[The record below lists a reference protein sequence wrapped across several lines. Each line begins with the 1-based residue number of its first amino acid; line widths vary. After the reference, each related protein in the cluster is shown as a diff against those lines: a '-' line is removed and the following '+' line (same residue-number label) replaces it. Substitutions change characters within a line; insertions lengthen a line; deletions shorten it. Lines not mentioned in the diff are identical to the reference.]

1 MNPILSY
8 VLVGMSVLELTLGV
22 HVIVRDN
29 RKELYN
35 WLFLFLCCAAAMW
48 GICFTCMG
56 NLQGI
61 TIAAR
66 FAWRNGIIASILLSN
81 AACVV
86 IVSHLIEMSRLF
98 RRVIYTVLA
107 VCSLAAIPAAMN
119 PDTVEFVETAY
130 GWSYVHHYTESRI
143 IYLFYEVMICILLC
157 VMCLYGFRRGKA
169 RRSRFFAV
177 ITFAGLVVMMIG
189 GVFDTWLQFRGDPV
203 MPGSVIAVFLVVL
216 IIYYCTV
223 RYAVQRITKQNA
235 EHHLYS
241 IIEEQVFIL
250 DEKGK
255 IIQANRSA
263 CSYLNVPEKWLVNH
277 PLEEYYAFQTESL
290 QTGSVKGSY
299 CMDAVC
305 KINGATC
312 ELRVSHILDPFHETL
327 GDVVAVM
334 DRSEQDRLQRQLRKC
349 EQIAAR
355 NSDANSRF
363 IANMSH
369 EMRTPMNVILG
380 MSEMVMKEDLTDS
393 AREAVENVHSAGEDL
408 LDTLNKVLD
417 LSKMEAGRYELVSKP
432 YSLSELVRRA
442 VRMVEG
448 QLADRD
454 VLFFAEVNPAIPDE
468 LVGDEKSI
476 QQIMIN
482 LLNNAIQFTEH
493 GYVKLYVDGDFRR
506 DDHEGMLM
514 FEISDTGTGI
524 RVEEMERMFEEF
536 TQVDVKTQ
544 TSHHRTGLGLTISRH
559 LARLMKG
566 DITASSVYGE
576 GSVFCVHVRQ
586 GVRDPRGLAD
596 ALSECRGR
604 ILMAGFSDEFNRFAQ
619 LILNDYKIDNEIC
632 VTPDEKDLERFR
644 YVAVPEEYFIAH
656 ETLLRQNVKD
666 RLVVVRRTE
675 LGRSRNEARGTK
687 SVSMPLFGLQMAYL
701 LCHGETM
708 QDNREACRASAEAV
722 APRDY
727 SGKRILVVDDSIMN
741 LRVTCAMLKH
751 CQAVVDTAISGEDA
765 LAMTAER
772 KYDLIF
778 MDHLMPVMDG
788 VETVARMRG
797 QNRIQDT
804 PVIALTANVL
814 AGTRQFFMENGFD
827 DYAMKPLTNAKLND
841 LLDRYLGDGDNQ

>member
-8 VLVGMSVLELTLGV
+8 VLVGMSALELTLGV

-35 WLFLFLCCAAAMW
+35 WLFLILCCAASMW

-56 NLQGI
+56 NLEGI

-66 FAWRNGIIASILLSN
+66 FAWRNGIIASILICD
-81 AACVV
+81 AACLVML
-86 IVSHLIEMSRLF
+86 SLLIEMSRLF
-98 RRVIYTVLA
+98 RKVIYAVLA
-107 VCSLAAIPAAMN
+107 VCSLAAIPAGMH
-119 PDTVEFVETAY
+119 PDTVGFVETAY
-130 GWSYVHHYTESRI
+130 GWSYVHNYTTGRI
-143 IYLFYEVMICILLC
+143 IYIFYEVMICILLC

-169 RRSRFFAV
+169 KRSRFFAV
-177 ITFAGLVVMMIG
+177 IAFSSLVIMMIG

-203 MPGSVIAVFLVVL
+203 LPGSVIAIFLVVL

-241 IIEEQVFIL
+241 IIEEKVFIL

-263 CSYLNVPEKWLVNH
+263 CSFLNVSENWLVNH
-277 PLEEYYAFQTESL
+277 PLEEFFALQTDSL
-290 QTGSVKGSY
+290 QTGRVKSSY
-299 CMDAVC
+299 YMDAVC
-305 KINGATC
+305 KVNGAIC
-312 ELRVSHILDPFHETL
+312 ELRVSHILDPFHEPL

-334 DRSEQDRLQRQLRKC
+334 DKTEQDRLQRQLQKC

-355 NSDANSRF
+355 NNDANSRF

-369 EMRTPMNVILG
+369 EMRTPMNVIMG
-380 MSEMVMKEDLTDS
+380 MSEMVMKEELS
-393 AREAVENVHSAGEDL
+393 GSVREAVENIHSAGEDL

-432 YSLSELVRRA
+432 YSLSELVRRV

-448 QLADRD
+448 QLTDRD
-454 VLFFAEVNPAIPDE
+454 VLFFAEVNPAVPDE

-493 GYVKLYVDGDFRR
+493 GYVKLYVDGDFRK

-536 TQVDVKTQ
+536 TQVDLKTQ
-544 TSHHRTGLGLTISRH
+544 TSHHRTGLGLSISRH

-576 GSVFCVHVRQ
+576 GSVFCVNVRQ
-586 GVRDPRGLAD
+586 GVRDHRGMVD
-596 ALSECRGR
+596 ALSECKGR

-632 VTPDEKDLERFR
+632 ATPEEKDAERFQ
-644 YVAVPEEYFIAH
+644 YVAVPDEYFRAH
-656 ETLLRQNVKD
+656 ETILRQNYKD
-666 RLVVVRRTE
+666 QLVVVRRTE

-687 SVSMPLFGLQMAYL
+687 SASMPLFGLQMAYL

-708 QDNREACRASAEAV
+708 QDNREERRESAETIV
-722 APRDY
+722 PKDY
-727 SGKRILVVDDSIMN
+727 SDKRILVVDDSIMN
-741 LRVTCAMLKH
+741 LKVTGAMLKG
-751 CQAVVDTAISGEDA
+751 CGAVVDTAISGEDA
-765 LAMTAER
+765 LAMVTER
-772 KYDLIF
+772 KFDLIF

-797 QNRIQDT
+797 QNLVQDT
-804 PVIALTANVL
+804 PIIALTANVL

-827 DYAMKPLTNAKLND
+827 DYAMKPLTNAKLNE